1 MTGRGRSTNDAHH
14 EIDEILSSRSANDML
29 LNTDTT
35 RRVVIETEGMPW
47 LDSPLPGV
55 QRRMLERDGEEVARA
70 TSVVRYAPGSCF
82 SEHSHGLGEEFLVLE
97 GVFSDEHGDYPPG
110 TYVRNP
116 PGSRH
121 SPYSRDGCTLF
132 VKLRQMDPEDRRF
145 VRIDT
150 AGTPW
155 SPGGVPGLFFMPLH
169 SAERETVTLVKLEPG
184 AHPEPQHHPGGQ
196 EIWVLEGVL
205 EDGDGVYPRGT
216 WLRNPP
222 GSPHTPRTRRGCVF
236 YTKTG
241 HLGR

>member
-1 MTGRGRSTNDAHH
+1 
-14 EIDEILSSRSANDML
+14 ML
-29 LNTDTT
+29 LNTDVS
-35 RRVVIETEGMPW
+35 RRVVIHTEETPW

-55 QRRMLERDGEEVARA
+55 RRRMLERDGEEVARA
-70 TSVVRYAPGSCF
+70 TSIVRYAPGSRF
-82 SEHSHGLGEEFLVLE
+82 SEHSHGLGEEFLVLD

-132 VKLRQMDPEDRRF
+132 VKLRQMDEKDHQF
-145 VRIDT
+145 ARIDT

-155 SPGGVPGLFFMPLH
+155 SHGDEPGLLVMPLH
-169 SAERETVTLVKLEPG
+169 STERETVALTKLEPG
-184 AHPEPQHHPGGQ
+184 TRLERHDHPAGE

-205 EDGDGVYPRGT
+205 EDDAGAYPKGT

-222 GSPHTPRTRRGCVF
+222 GSSHAPRSRAGCIF
-236 YTKTG
+236 YSKTG
-241 HLGR
+241 HLAVG